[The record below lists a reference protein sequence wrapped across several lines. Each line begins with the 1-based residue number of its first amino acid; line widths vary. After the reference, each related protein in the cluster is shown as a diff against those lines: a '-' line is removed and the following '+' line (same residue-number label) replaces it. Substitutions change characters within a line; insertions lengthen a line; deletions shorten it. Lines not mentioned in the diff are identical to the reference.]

1 MKKLTPKQE
10 RFCLEMIKPKATQ
23 YKAYTVA
30 FNAKKMKRATIDNE
44 AYKLMQIPEIAAR
57 LNELMTPVVEKV
69 RVTKAEWLEK
79 MQAFFHADVRKMYDE
94 FGNPIEVPKLGDN
107 EALMI
112 EGFEFCEDYTKVKKS
127 DGSTDAVPTG
137 YTKKYKLTSKLKAML
152 EFGKVMGWYDDPADR
167 DKGPTRI
174 FIRTWVNREERHVHI
189 HTPNNT
195 GIPDSGVSDG
205 AGDRA
210 AARGTA
216 VAAGAS
222 GRGGTNGPPEG
233 AGREGGR
240 AGHRDVHEHDA
251 TEALRCA
258 GNEPKPR
265 RVSRRVVRRNLLSN
279 VRKPDDL

>member
-23 YKAYTVA
+23 YKAYTIA
-30 FNAKKMKRATIDNE
+30 FDAKRMKRATIDNE
-44 AYKLMQIPEIAAR
+44 AYKLMQTPEITAR

-79 MQAFFHADVRKMYDE
+79 MQAFFHADVRKMFDE
-94 FGNPIEVPKLGDN
+94 YGNPIEVPKLGDN
-107 EALMI
+107 ESAMI

-127 DGSTDAVPTG
+127 DGSAEAVPTG
-137 YTKKYKLTSKLKAML
+137 YTKKYKLTPKLKALL
-152 EFGKVMGWYDDPADR
+152 EFGKVMGWYDERDDN

-174 FIRTWVNREERHVHI
+174 FIRTWVNKEERHVHI
-189 HTPNNT
+189 HTPNNP
-195 GIPDSGVSDG
+195 GIADGGVRVDRGGSAAGGGVPTAASSLVAGGVS
-205 AGDRA
+205 
-210 AARGTA
+210 
-216 VAAGAS
+216 
-222 GRGGTNGPPEG
+222 
-233 AGREGGR
+233 GR
-240 AGHRDVHEHDA
+240 AGGADLQQHDA